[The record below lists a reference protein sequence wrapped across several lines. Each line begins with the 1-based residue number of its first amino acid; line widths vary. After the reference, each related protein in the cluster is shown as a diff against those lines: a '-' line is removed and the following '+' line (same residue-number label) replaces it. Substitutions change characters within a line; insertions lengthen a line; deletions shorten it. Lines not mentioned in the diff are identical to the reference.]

1 MKLTIRLKNDARDIQ
16 VKAATMSIDWYKQT
30 LKLTFKDKQG
40 NILGIYKVNKIESF
54 VCEEKRNGE
63 E

>member
-16 VKAATMSIDWYKQT
+16 VKAATVCIDWYKHT
-30 LKLTFKDKQG
+30 LKLVYKDKLG
-40 NILGIYKVNKIESF
+40 NILGIYKVNNIESLS
-54 VCEEKRNGE
+54 CEEKKNGE